1 MRNGPGR
8 FYSPVAAAIQE
19 ILLVVALVLAFA
31 IAFSM
36 AVALHVRIAGAVGA
50 IVNARDR
57 TIVLVIVLRLPIL
70 LVLFLLLLPDLL
82 LPLPLR
88 LLPLLVVVAVVS
100 TAAEDRKAPVR
111 IATGTLNYQVAIRIA
126 DSALVDRVVVATL
139 TYLIPPTVDAIAIVV
154 AIHVGSAT
162 TEDDVSDGVG
172 TLVIAAIA
180 VIPAVAVIADGVAAD
195 DRHVAARIAY
205 CPLNENVAVA
215 VLGAAFINRIAV
227 SVATDHAPRAIY
239 TRSDAVARVAHGAA
253 ADDRHVAARV
263 AYRPLNENVA
273 VAVLGTALINRIAAS
288 IATDHAPRAINV
300 YGSVGARER
309 PAAINLGI
317 ERRRRSEARQR

>member
-154 AIHVGSAT
+154 AIHVVPAA
-162 TEDDVSDGVG
+162 TEDDIADGIG
-172 TLVIAAIA
+172 TLRVAAIA

-195 DRHVAARIAY
+195 DRHVAAIVAHR
-205 CPLNENVAVA
+205 PLNENVAVP
-215 VLGAAFINRIAV
+215 VLGAALINRIAV
-227 SVATDHAPRAIY
+227 SVATNHALRTVD
-239 TRSDAVARVAHGAA
+239 TRSDAVATVVAHSIA
-253 ADDRHVAARV
+253 ADDRHIAAIVAH
-263 AYRPLNENVA
+263 RPLN
-273 VAVLGTALINRIAAS
+273 
-288 IATDHAPRAINV
+288 
-300 YGSVGARER
+300 
-309 PAAINLGI
+309 
-317 ERRRRSEARQR
+317 